1 MTHFRISY
9 QPQLW
14 YWYLY
19 SIWHIL
25 CKSWYVHD
33 FYTEMHFNESVLVT
47 RILPFVPTTVVQLVD
62 NTIYYTAFYGKRSN
76 CMMSAQKSIV
86 LWNCTCDSFRN
97 IVATKVAHLVL
108 IQLIWSILCKRKYVF
123 NCCTQNCSFVKLC
136 VWLLFKYRIKR
147 SCALAAYPVYDTFC
161 AKGNV
166 CMIFTQKCIL
176 RNGACDSYRN
186 IVPTTVVHL
195 VMIKYITQFLKA
207 YDFYRQKYDTWN
219 CACHAF

>member
-1 MTHFRISY
+1 
-9 QPQLW
+9 
-14 YWYLY
+14 
-19 SIWHIL
+19 
-25 CKSWYVHD
+25 
-33 FYTEMHFNESVLVT
+33 
-47 RILPFVPTTVVQLVD
+47 
-62 NTIYYTAFYGKRSN
+62 
-76 CMMSAQKSIV
+76 MSAQKSVV

-136 VWLLFKYRIKR
+136 VWLLLEYRIKR

-166 CMIFTQKCIL
+166 YMIFTKKCIL

-195 VMIKYITQFLKA
+195 VMIKYITQFLQNVIRLMISTDKN
-207 YDFYRQKYDTWN
+207 TISWN
-219 CACHAF
+219 CACHSFWSIVSTAVVHLVLIQYVYQNIISKR